1 MRRPMIPVL
10 ALAMTAAGAS
20 VAPARAQ
27 AQMQST
33 KPVVTLEQV
42 KRVVAAAEA
51 EAARNNWNVVIAIV
65 DDGGHLMY
73 LQRSE
78 RVQIASLEIAQ
89 KKARSAAYYR
99 RATKGFADALN
110 DGRSSVLALPNAMPL
125 EGGVPLLI
133 GDVVVGAIGVSGV
146 TAQQDGQIAAAG
158 AAVLG
163 N

>member
-1 MRRPMIPVL
+1 MRRPTIPIL
-10 ALAMTAAGAS
+10 ALVVIAAAATL
-20 VAPARAQ
+20 APARAHAQ
-27 AQMQST
+27 AT
-33 KPVVTLEQV
+33 KPVLTLEQV

-51 EAARNNWNVVIAIV
+51 EAARNDWNVVIAVV
-65 DDGGHLMY
+65 DDGGNLMY
-73 LQRSE
+73 LQRNE
-78 RVQIASLEIAQ
+78 RVQLASLQIAQ

-99 RATKGFADALN
+99 RATKGFSDALAE
-110 DGRSSVLALPNAMPL
+110 GRTAVLTLPDAMPL

-158 AAVLG
+158 AAALP

>member
-1 MRRPMIPVL
+1 MRRPTIPIL
-10 ALAMTAAGAS
+10 ALAVIAAAATL
-20 VAPARAQ
+20 APEQAHAQ
-27 AQMQST
+27 AT
-33 KPVVTLEQV
+33 KPVLTLEQV

-51 EAARNNWNVVIAIV
+51 EAARNNWNVVIAVV
-65 DDGGHLMY
+65 DDGGNLMY
-73 LQRSE
+73 LQRNE
-78 RVQIASLEIAQ
+78 RVQLASLEIAQ

-99 RATKGFADALN
+99 RPTKGFSDALAE
-110 DGRSSVLALPNAMPL
+110 GRTAVLTLPDAMPL

-158 AAVLG
+158 AAVLP

>member
-1 MRRPMIPVL
+1 MRRPPIPIL
-10 ALAMTAAGAS
+10 ALAVMAAAATL
-20 VAPARAQ
+20 APKHAHAQ
-27 AQMQST
+27 AT
-33 KPVVTLEQV
+33 KPVLTLEQV

-51 EAARNNWNVVIAIV
+51 EAARNNWNVVIAVV
-65 DDGGHLMY
+65 DDGGNLMY
-73 LQRSE
+73 LQRNE
-78 RVQIASLEIAQ
+78 RVQLASLEIAQ

-99 RATKGFADALN
+99 RPTKGFSDALAE
-110 DGRSSVLALPNAMPL
+110 GRTAVLTLPDAMPL

-158 AAVLG
+158 AAVLP